1 MRLDPG
7 KAARSPQASDM
18 PADGTDPIRL
28 VLNGE
33 RVDVAGVSPQTTLL
47 AWLREAR
54 TLTGTKEGCA
64 EGDCGA
70 CTVVV
75 AESRG
80 DGTLAWKP
88 VNACIRLLPSLD
100 GKAVFTV
107 ESLRSP
113 EGALHPVQQ
122 ALVECH
128 GSQCGFCT
136 PGFAMSL
143 FGLYKNAHAPTREAA
158 DDALSGNLCRCTG
171 YRPILAAAERMGTI
185 DARSCGATGWRAP
198 GVAADGSRIVSPE
211 EQRLAA
217 QLDSL
222 ARDATFDYVG
232 EGQRWI
238 APVDADGLAKAC
250 AAHPDA
256 RLVAGATD
264 VGLWITKQHR
274 DLGTLISTTAA
285 RDLSRLRRGDDGVEI
300 GAGATLAAAFE
311 ALDDEFPELHEAWV
325 RFASVPIR
333 NAGTLGGNVANGSPI
348 GDSMPALIAL
358 GASVVLRKG
367 ASTRAMPLEDYYLA
381 YQKTARVPGEFVASI
396 RVPRRAGGLVLRAY
410 KLSKRYD
417 QDISAVFAAFALA
430 IDGDRVT
437 SARIGCGGVAATP
450 KRAVAA
456 EAALAGRPW
465 SEATAEA
472 AARALEA
479 EFTPIDDIRASAAYR
494 RRALGNLM
502 RRFWLE
508 TVAAS
513 TAPTRVE
520 QLLAAD

>member
-1 MRLDPG
+1 
-7 KAARSPQASDM
+7 M

-33 RVDVAGVSPQTTLL
+33 RVDVSGVSPQATLL
-47 AWLREAR
+47 SWLRETR
-54 TLTGTKEGCA
+54 QLTGTKEGCA

-80 DGTLAWKP
+80 DGSLAWKP

-107 ESLRSP
+107 ESLRTP
-113 EGALHPVQQ
+113 TGALHPVQQ

-143 FGLYKNAHAPTREAA
+143 FGLYKNAHAPSREAA

-171 YRPILAAAERMGTI
+171 YRPILAAAERMGAI
-185 DARSCGATGWRAP
+185 DAPACGATGWRGP
-198 GVAADGSRIVSPE
+198 GVAADGSRIVSNE
-211 EQRLAA
+211 EQLLAA
-217 QLDSL
+217 QLDAL
-222 ARDATFDYVG
+222 ARDATFVYEG

-238 APVDADGLAKAC
+238 APVDADGLAAAC
-250 AAHPDA
+250 AGHPDA

-274 DLGTLISTTAA
+274 DLGTLVYTGAA
-285 RDLSRLRRGDDGVEI
+285 RDLARIRTRDDGIEI
-300 GAGATLAAAFE
+300 GAGASLADAFD
-311 ALDDEFPELHEAWV
+311 ALDADYPELVEAWE

-348 GDSMPALIAL
+348 GDSMPVLIAL
-358 GASVVLRKG
+358 GTEVVLRKG
-367 ASTRAMPLEDYYLA
+367 SERRALPVEDYYLA
-381 YQKTARVPGEFVASI
+381 YQKTARAPGELVESV
-396 RVPRRAGGLVLRAY
+396 RVPRRAPGLVLRAY
-410 KLSKRYD
+410 KLSKRRD
-417 QDISAVFAAFALA
+417 QDISAVFAAFALVL
-430 IDGDRVT
+430 DGDRIA

-450 KRAVAA
+450 KRAAQA
-456 EAALAGRPW
+456 EAVLSGAPW
-465 SEATAEA
+465 NAATAEA

-479 EFTPIDDIRASAAYR
+479 EFAPIDDMRASAAYR

-502 RRFWLE
+502 RRLWLE
-508 TVAAS
+508 AGASGAVA
-513 TAPTRVE
+513 TRVE
-520 QLLAAD
+520 QAQATH

>member
-1 MRLDPG
+1 MS
-7 KAARSPQASDM
+7 A
-18 PADGTDPIRL
+18 IRL

-33 RVDVAGVSPQTTLL
+33 RVDIAGVPPQTTLL
-47 AWLREAR
+47 QWLREAR
-54 TLTGTKEGCA
+54 QLTGSKEGCA

-88 VNACIRLLPSLD
+88 INACIRPLPSLD

-107 ESLRSP
+107 ESLAAP
-113 EGALHPVQQ
+113 GGALHPVQQ

-143 FGLYKNAHAPTREAA
+143 FGLYKNAHAPTREAV

-171 YRPILAAAERMGTI
+171 YRPILDAAQRMGEI
-185 DARSCGATGWRAP
+185 DAQACGATGWRGP
-198 GVAADGSRIVSPE
+198 GVAADGSRVVSADE
-211 EQRLAA
+211 ERLAA
-217 QLDSL
+217 QLDTL
-222 ARDATFDYVG
+222 ARDATFEYAAH
-232 EGQRWI
+232 GQRWL
-238 APVDADGLAKAC
+238 APVDADGLARAC

-274 DLGTLISTTAA
+274 DLGTMISTLAA
-285 RDLSRLRRGDDGVEI
+285 RDLARVRRDDERIEI
-300 GAGATLAAAFE
+300 GAAASLADAFE
-311 ALDDEFPELHEAWV
+311 MLDGDYPELHEAWI

-333 NAGTLGGNVANGSPI
+333 QAGTLGGNVANGSPI

-358 GASVVLRKG
+358 GADVVLRHG
-367 ASTRAMPLEDYYLA
+367 DATRAMPLEDFYVA
-381 YQKTARVPGEFVASI
+381 YQKTARAPGEFVAAL
-396 RVPRRAGGLVLRAY
+396 RVPRRRDGLTLRAY

-417 QDISAVFAAFALA
+417 QDISAVFATFALA
-430 IDGDRVT
+430 LDGGRIA

-450 KRAVAA
+450 KRATAA
-456 EAALAGRPW
+456 ERALAGRAW
-465 SEATAEA
+465 THETAENA
-472 AARALEA
+472 AQALER
-479 EFTPIDDIRASAAYR
+479 EFTPIDDMRASAAYR

-502 RRFWLE
+502 RRLWLE
-508 TVAAS
+508 TGGAS
-513 TAPTRVE
+513 DVPTRVE
-520 QLLAAD
+520 QLLAAE